1 MSTHMATSSISV
13 PVGTPV
19 SNPNTNTNV
28 PTLAPMTGGSP
39 NGSHETLSLL
49 PQQSMPPSFNATSVA
64 PSASTPSAARSV
76 KRPRPVKSCT
86 ECRKRKLKCDRNLP
100 CSQCQKSQRTCR
112 YAADQDSSALSDASD
127 AEPSDVQSGRPAK
140 RNCLTAVHGSSFS
153 ASHLDPLLSASS
165 RNGDLAAGGGA
176 LSPFEELASRV
187 DRLEQL
193 VLAKSP
199 GTTDHVST
207 GVSVPR
213 PPLPLSSETI
223 RGLTVKG
230 EDLRTRFFGQSSVRV
245 LVNLFHD
252 AKHFLAHES
261 GHDEFRGLMHN
272 LLRLHRVIL
281 EDYKKSLKPNPVYVD
296 SVTPIRNRMKHILPP
311 RPVCDRLLGSYIH
324 TTETIY
330 RIIHIPTFMA
340 DYERFWDNKLE
351 ADNFLPLL
359 LAILSTGSRFESKSK
374 GLGLGADGLHIPTAC
389 ELVRSWLSSLKGK
402 HLIEFT
408 TLQTEVLLLHAQ
420 RMTTPRPHVLW
431 TQLGSVVRM
440 AMTMGLH
447 RDPSEFDGQIRVFWG
462 ELRRR
467 LWYSILELDLHIS
480 LMCNL
485 PCLIREGDHT
495 CQAPRNID
503 DGDLYV
509 DMTEL
514 PPGRPMDHSTDNQI
528 QSYAAMTLPTRM
540 KIIHV
545 VNRIDSVRDCNEV
558 LELGAKMERFAED
571 IGYLFPRTSSLSDS
585 DKSKQ
590 WRCRVIL
597 DMHVRRPLLALYRP
611 FALGVPDAP
620 PQLTRSYL
628 ASSMV
633 ILQYLDELDPRL
645 AHYENVSDMYH
656 QVLKKDMLQASLSL
670 CWYIRVGLE
679 AGANGAGAGAGAG
692 AGGGVKGEGGGGG
705 GGGGNT
711 TASETRL
718 FSPDSTEGAGTFPG
732 SLALWSPSRLIR
744 TVEKSMEL
752 LMHNVGGSDVKDLVA
767 LAVVFATVKTSMPE
781 QRRREIRRMLTVVL
795 ETCMRAT
802 NTNPQLV
809 MAAPGAGVGVGPGSG
824 SGSGSGP
831 VPASALA
838 GDPMHPYA
846 AAGPGPPPSHFPYPP
861 GAVPADVREADDTWR
876 LWEGWD

>member
-1 MSTHMATSSISV
+1 
-13 PVGTPV
+13 
-19 SNPNTNTNV
+19 
-28 PTLAPMTGGSP
+28 
-39 NGSHETLSLL
+39 
-49 PQQSMPPSFNATSVA
+49 
-64 PSASTPSAARSV
+64 RSV

-100 CSQCQKSQRTCR
+100 CSQCQKSQRTCK

-127 AEPSDVQSGRPAK
+127 AEPADAQPGRPVK
-140 RNCLTAVHGSSFS
+140 RNCLTAVHGSSAS
-153 ASHLDPLLSASS
+153 AAHLDPLLSASL
-165 RNGDLAAGGGA
+165 RNGDVATGGGGAAAAAA
-176 LSPFEELASRV
+176 LSPFEDLASRV

-207 GVSVPR
+207 NLSR

-245 LVNLFHD
+245 LLNLFGD
-252 AKHFLAHES
+252 AKDFLAHES
-261 GHDEFRGLMHN
+261 GRDEFRGVMAGLS
-272 LLRLHRVIL
+272 RLHRVII

-296 SVTPIRNRMKHILPP
+296 SVTPVLNRMKHVLPP

-340 DYERFWDNKLE
+340 DYEQFWDNKLE
-351 ADNFLPLL
+351 ADSFLPQL

-389 ELVRSWLSSLKGK
+389 ELVRSWLSGLKGK
-402 HLIEFT
+402 HLVEFT

-420 RMTTPRPHVLW
+420 RMTTPRPHTLW

-447 RDPSEFDGQIRVFWG
+447 RDPSEFDGQIPVFWG

-467 LWYSILELDLHIS
+467 LWYSILELDLHVS

-485 PCLIREGDHT
+485 PCLVREGDHT
-495 CQAPRNID
+495 CQPPRNID
-503 DGDLYV
+503 DADLYAE
-509 DMTEL
+509 MTEL
-514 PPGRPMDHSTDNQI
+514 PPSRPMDHATDNQI
-528 QSYAAMTLPTRM
+528 QSYASMTLPTRM

-545 VNRIDSVRDCNEV
+545 VNRIDAVRDYNEV

-620 PQLTRSYL
+620 ADLTRSYL

-679 AGANGAGAGAGAG
+679 ANAP
-692 AGGGVKGEGGGGG
+692 GGGGG
-705 GGGGNT
+705 FAGEGGNT
-711 TASETRL
+711 AANETRL
-718 FSPDSTEGAGTFPG
+718 FSPDSADGVGPFPG
-732 SLALWSPSRLIR
+732 SLALWSPTRLIR

-767 LAVVFATVKTSMPE
+767 LAVVFAAVKTSAPD
-781 QRRREIRRMLTVVL
+781 QRRREIGRMLTMLL

-802 NTNPQLV
+802 NTNP
-809 MAAPGAGVGVGPGSG
+809 
-824 SGSGSGP
+824 
-831 VPASALA
+831 
-838 GDPMHPYA
+838 
-846 AAGPGPPPSHFPYPP
+846 
-861 GAVPADVREADDTWR
+861 
-876 LWEGWD
+876 